1 MPRTESRALMSRA
14 LHGLGDQSARASVA
28 VAAAVLVA
36 GFIIALAVAGFPAS
50 WENGFALAASAITL
64 IMVFTIQHTQ
74 TRQQTAIQA
83 KLDELIRTSPEAD
96 DLLVKIESA
105 HDDELV
111 EIEKSSL
118 EHHVSVRSTEESE
131 DDHASTPKDQSSLV
145 DPPRSHEHEE

>member
-1 MPRTESRALMSRA
+1 MSRA
-14 LHGLGDQSARASVA
+14 LHQLGDLSARASVA
-28 VAAAVLVA
+28 VAAAILVA
-36 GFIIALAVAGFPAS
+36 GFVIALAIAGFPSS
-50 WENGFALAASAITL
+50 WENGFALATSAITL

-105 HDDELV
+105 HDDELG

-118 EHHVSVRSTEESE
+118 EHHVSVRST
-131 DDHASTPKDQSSLV
+131 DDDEGGEA
-145 DPPRSHEHEE
+145 

>member
-1 MPRTESRALMSRA
+1 MSRA
-14 LHGLGDQSARASVA
+14 LHHLGDLSARASVA
-28 VAAAVLVA
+28 VTAAILVA
-36 GFIIALAVAGFPAS
+36 GFIVALAIAGFPAS
-50 WENGFALAASAITL
+50 WENGFSLAASAITL

-105 HDDELV
+105 HDDELG

-118 EHHVSVRSTEESE
+118 EHHVSVRSTDDDDGAES
-131 DDHASTPKDQSSLV
+131 
-145 DPPRSHEHEE
+145 